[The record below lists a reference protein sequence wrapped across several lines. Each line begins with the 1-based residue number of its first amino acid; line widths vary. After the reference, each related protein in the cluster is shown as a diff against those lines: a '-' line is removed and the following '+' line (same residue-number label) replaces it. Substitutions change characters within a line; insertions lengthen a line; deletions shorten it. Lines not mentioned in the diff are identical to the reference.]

1 MRAHDA
7 AASRNTLIVLHNGLL
22 VHPAW
27 QMHAVALPVR
37 EDPFRLER
45 QNEPI
50 EITQKLTVPARD
62 CAPPKP
68 RSRTDAPVAYGQ
80 SQSGYPSSDN

>member
-62 CAPPKP
+62 CAPP
-68 RSRTDAPVAYGQ
+68 RHDLGQTVAYGQ